1 MHILKFLS
9 RHSIQRLILFCIFC
23 IIILRQNAFS
33 KRPISKICITLV
45 LNVYARLSFLQVFYI
60 MNFLVMCVHYI
71 NNTTK
76 VPIEVYFS
84 GFHILMK
91 QVFPALT
98 VYSSFILHFFFHCI
112 LKLNKLK
119 LLNPFHRIQ
128 FKQFDLVNTANYSL
142 TRF

>member
-9 RHSIQRLILFCIFC
+9 RHSIQRLILFCMFC

-91 QVFPALT
+91 HYGFLLS
-98 VYSSFILHFFFHCI
+98 YI
-112 LKLNKLK
+112 LKLNKFK
-119 LLNPFHRIQ
+119 LLNPFQRIQ
-128 FKQFDLVNTANYSL
+128 FKQFYLVNTANYSL